1 MTNIRELSENNEE
14 KILSK
19 YAKLSKDSLGRNKD
33 EEKCPIRTD
42 FQRDRDRIIHSKS
55 FRRMKHK
62 TQVFIS
68 PYDDHFRTR
77 LTHSLEVF
85 QISTTIARAL
95 RLNEDLVSAIALG
108 HDLGHAPFGHA
119 GESALDKAIKKY
131 NPELGFHHAK
141 QSLRVIDFLEKN
153 GIGLNLTKEVR
164 DGIVGHSK
172 GIKSLHD
179 DNIDL
184 STLEAQVVRIAD
196 RIAYINH
203 DIDDAIR
210 AGLITSLDIIK
221 IGDKFGEKTS
231 NRISSMVSD
240 LIDSSID
247 KPKIFM
253 SNQIAKELDTLKDF
267 MFEKVYYNK
276 EKLDIEAEYAEKLQ
290 NIFDYYL
297 KNFYMVKIPEKYT
310 VDTNSN
316 NERYILINDYIS
328 SMTDNY
334 AQARLNPDKLDHIL

>member
-1 MTNIRELSENNEE
+1 MTDIRKLSEDNEE

-19 YAKLSKDSLGRNKD
+19 YAKLSKNSFGRNKH

-95 RLNEDLVSAIALG
+95 RLNEDLTSAIALG

-119 GESALDKAIKKY
+119 GESALDKAIKKH
-131 NPELGFHHAK
+131 NQKLDFHHAK
-141 QSLRVIDFLEKN
+141 QSLRVVDLLEKD

-172 GIKSLHD
+172 GIKNLHD
-179 DNIDL
+179 DNTDL
-184 STLEAQVVRIAD
+184 STLEAQVVRISD

-210 AGLITSLDIIK
+210 ADLITSSDIIK

-231 NRISSMVSD
+231 DRISAMVSD

-247 KPKIFM
+247 KSKIFM
-253 SNQIAKELDTLKDF
+253 SKHMTRELDTLKDF

-276 EKLDIEAEYAEKLQ
+276 EKLNIEAEYAEKLQ
-290 NIFDYYL
+290 NLFNYYL
-297 KNFYMVKIPEKYT
+297 KNFHMIKIPEKYT
-310 VDTNSN
+310 FDTNSN
-316 NERYILINDYIS
+316 NEKYILINDYIG

-334 AQARLNPDKLDHIL
+334 AQARLCEVES